1 MDNVHYVVQEI
12 IDPPPPTPSDGGHI
26 CFRPLHPLEFAFQG
40 FLVRT
45 PHPQAF
51 S

>member
-1 MDNVHYVVQEI
+1 MDNVHYAVQEI
-12 IDPPPPTPSDGGHI
+12 IDPPPPDGGHI
-26 CFRPLHPLEFAFQG
+26 CFGPLHLLEFAFQG

-45 PHPQAF
+45 PHPQEF

>member
-1 MDNVHYVVQEI
+1 MDNVHYVLQEI
-12 IDPPPPTPSDGGHI
+12 IDPPPLSDGGHI
-26 CFRPLHPLEFAFQG
+26 SFRPLHPLEFAFQG